1 MKLIRTTTHFTTRVA
16 AAGAMGLIL
25 AALPAAEAVAHPHP
39 TKRNGVTVTVGNL
52 KAAGGTAA
60 VTLDPAVVSG
70 AAGLG
75 VAIAPLAPTTG
86 SAASWSFPITAGRF
100 AWLTRTPAV
109 GTPVTKVLGG
119 GLRLGG
125 GFTAT
130 RSGVVVT
137 VNDLVVDL
145 EPGNQG
151 RVFARV
157 NASRYRIPVLQVND
171 LVVTPATRSA
181 TATLGITRATAS
193 MLNKALSTTSF
204 KAGQKLGTV
213 AVTVPAPV

>member
-1 MKLIRTTTHFTTRVA
+1 MKLIRTTTQLTTRVA

-25 AALPAAEAVAHPHP
+25 VALPAAKAVAHPHP
-39 TKRNGVTVTVGNL
+39 AKSKGVTVTVGNL

-60 VTLDPAVVSG
+60 LTLDPAVVSG
-70 AAGLG
+70 ATALG
-75 VAIAPLAPTTG
+75 VTIAPVAPATG
-86 SAASWSFPITAGRF
+86 AAASWALPITAGRF

-119 GLRLGG
+119 SLRLGG
-125 GFTAT
+125 GFSAT
-130 RSGVVVT
+130 RAGVSASVS
-137 VNDLVVDL
+137 DLVVDL
-145 EPGNQG
+145 EPGNHG

-157 NASRYRIPVLQVND
+157 NASRHRIAALQVTD
-171 LVVTPATRSA
+171 LVLNPSTRSA
-181 TATLGITRATAS
+181 TATLNITRATAA
-193 MLNKALSTTSF
+193 MLNKALSMTSF